1 MLLSFNKKEKKN
13 IENLQSFED
22 ISKYLNLKN
31 RELKIDTVTP
41 TIANNIDTFI
51 RFWNIED
58 EELGKL
64 FPEREPIKIY
74 INSLGGSLDAAIT
87 IMDSICMSRTPV
99 YTFNIGTV
107 QKESFLIYL
116 AGHKRLAYSNATFM
130 YTDSILNQNLESE
143 TQKDYGFYSKENII
157 DTLAK
162 NIRLFFLDRVGITEA
177 QYNKHYKKDWWFNAD
192 DALKIHICN
201 EISRRHFHYIQ
212 NKD

>member
-22 ISKYLNLKN
+22 ISKYLNFKN
-31 RELKIDTVTP
+31 RELRIDTLTP

-87 IMDSICMSRTPV
+87 IVDSINMSRTPV

-116 AGHKRLAYSNATFM
+116 AGHKRLTYSNATFM
-130 YTDSILNQNLESE
+130 YADSILIQNIETENLNESN
-143 TQKDYGFYSKENII
+143 FYSKENVVNE
-157 DTLAK
+157 LAK
-162 NIRLFFLDRVGITEA
+162 NIKLFFLDRVSITEA
-177 QYNKHYKKDWWFNAD
+177 QYDKHCKKDWWFNAD